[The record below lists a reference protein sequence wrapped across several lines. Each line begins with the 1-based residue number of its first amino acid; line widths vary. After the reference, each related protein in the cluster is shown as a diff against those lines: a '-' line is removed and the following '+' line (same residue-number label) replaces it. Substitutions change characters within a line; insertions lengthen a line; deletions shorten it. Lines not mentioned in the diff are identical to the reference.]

1 MSHTPL
7 SELLAETAKV
17 IQQVMV
23 GQSLSSLLP
32 TVDERY
38 RAGVQA
44 LSFFGLRHWN
54 RGLALSEQLLS
65 KKAPN
70 PLVNSLL
77 VLALSLLSAEDFLA
91 LEQEDAEKRAL
102 GIAHL
107 GADIP
112 AYDAFTLVNQAVQA
126 TALNKKTAP
135 FKSLLNACLR
145 RYQRESESLLA
156 TVWQQE
162 EVRYNF
168 PQWWIESLR
177 RAYPEQYPA
186 ILRAANQP
194 PSLCLRVNR
203 RCGSMAQFKQSL
215 TEAGI
220 AATQLDE
227 DAIVLAQPM
236 PVQQIPGFAEG
247 RFSVQDF
254 AAQQAIKMLPLAPG
268 LRVLDA
274 CAAPGGKTSHML
286 EHYDLDMS
294 ILDVDPRRLQRIHE
308 NLARLGLLKENHPDN
323 PQYQTRSVV
332 ADASDVSS
340 WYDGQPYDVIVAD
353 VPCTAAG
360 IVRRHPD
367 IKWLRR
373 AEDVKKTSELQRRIV
388 EALWTTLKPGGHLLY
403 ITCSIFPQEGEL
415 QAEYLEQQLPG
426 AKRLAALGQLLAL
439 PDNHGIVKH
448 DGFFYALFNKS
459 DSTPLI

>member
-1 MSHTPL
+1 MSQTPL

-23 GQSLSSLLP
+23 GQSLSRLLP
-32 TVDERY
+32 AVDDKY

-44 LSFFGLRHWN
+44 LSFFGLRHWS

-70 PLVNSLL
+70 PLFKSL
-77 VLALSLLSAEDFLA
+77 LALSLVLLSAEDFLA
-91 LEQEDAEKRAL
+91 LEQEEL
-102 GIAHL
+102 GFSGMDI
-107 GADIP
+107 GSGTADSP
-112 AYDAFTLVNQAVQA
+112 SYDAFTLVNEAVKA
-126 TALNKKTAP
+126 TALNKKTAA
-135 FKSLLNACLR
+135 FRGLLNACLR
-145 RYQRESESLLA
+145 RYQRESKSLLKK
-156 TVWQQE
+156 VWQQE

-168 PQWWIESLR
+168 PGWWIESLR

-194 PSLCLRVNR
+194 GSLCLRVNR
-203 RCGSMAQFKQSL
+203 RQVSMEEFKKSL
-215 TEAGI
+215 AEAGI
-220 AATQLDE
+220 EATQLDA
-227 DAIVLAQPM
+227 DAIVLEQSV

-247 RFSVQDF
+247 HFSVQDL
-254 AAQQAIKMLPLAPG
+254 AAQQAIKMLPLEHG

-294 ILDVDPRRLQRIHE
+294 ILDVDQRRLQQVHE
-308 NLARLGLLKENHPDN
+308 NFARLGLLKEHHADN
-323 PQYQTRSVV
+323 PHYQIHSLV
-332 ADASDVSS
+332 ADASDIDS
-340 WYDGQPYDVIVAD
+340 WYDGRPFDVIMAD

-373 AEDVKKTSELQRRIV
+373 PEDIKKTSELQRNIV
-388 EALWTTLKPGGHLLY
+388 EALWITLKPGGYLLY
-403 ITCSIFPQEGEL
+403 ITCSIFPEEGEL
-415 QAEYLEQQLPG
+415 QAAYLEKQLPG
-426 AKRLAALGQLLAL
+426 AQRLPALGQLLAL
-439 PDNHGIVKH
+439 PNENGIVKH
-448 DGFFYALFNKS
+448 DGFFYALFKKS
-459 DSTPLI
+459 D